1 MRLIRLLTLLLLAAP
16 SLGAQQRL
24 SADAEVRASPTG
36 NVVATLRSGTTW
48 TVGTA
53 RGGWTPLTIQGWVES
68 SRLAGPR
75 EEFPQSIAQET
86 NGWRIREQPS
96 LNGRILGE
104 FRGGAGLRVLE
115 RRENWVRIRREVW
128 VQTSRLE
135 RATGAA
141 AAQPTAPS
149 AAAPVPAS
157 PAGTSAAPQTPP
169 AAGGTA
175 GSARA
180 GAVRASGA
188 TSLRAGPA
196 GEAIGSLNAGAVA
209 TPLARDRGWV
219 KISVEAWV
227 PDSLLTPTDSAFE
240 ATLSAADLRL
250 RPDENRG
257 KVVRWEVQ
265 VVGLQYADPLRRDL
279 ADGEP
284 FLLAIGPRGE
294 GAILYLAV
302 PASLIEQ
309 AKAISPMSTLTLTA
323 RVRNGRSLPTGAPV
337 LDILTMNSK

>member
-1 MRLIRLLTLLLLAAP
+1 MRLIRLLSLLLLAAP
-16 SLGAQQRL
+16 LLGAQQRL
-24 SADAEVRASPTG
+24 SVDAEVRATPTG
-36 NVVATLRSGTTW
+36 NVVATLRSGSAW

-75 EEFPQSIAQET
+75 EEFPQSIAEET

-135 RATGAA
+135 RAAEAA
-141 AAQPTAPS
+141 PARAVASTAPTP
-149 AAAPVPAS
+149 AAAP
-157 PAGTSAAPQTPP
+157 AGAGAVTQAPP
-169 AAGGTA
+169 AAGETAAPRTGT
-175 GSARA
+175 
-180 GAVRASGA
+180 VRASGA
-188 TSLRAGPA
+188 ASLRAGPG

-209 TPLARDRGWV
+209 TPVARDRGWV
-219 KISVEAWV
+219 KIRVEAWV
-227 PDSLLTPTDSAFE
+227 PDSMLSPTDSTFA

-257 KVVRWEVQ
+257 KLVRWEVQ

-284 FLLAIGPRGE
+284 FLLAVGPRGE
-294 GAILYLAV
+294 DAILYLAV
-302 PASLIEQ
+302 PATLIEQ
-309 AKAISPMSTLTLTA
+309 AKSLAPMSIITLTA
-323 RVRNGRSLPTGAPV
+323 RIRNGRSLPTGTPV
-337 LDILTMNSK
+337 LDILTMSEK